1 MSGREIDDPVA
12 ANGPEGAVDRKVNRN
27 RVSEDPDTRAADS
40 ARRPYHRPDIISC
53 EVWEA
58 VAAVCTTPN
67 AKTNFPACTTL
78 SS

>member
-1 MSGREIDDPVA
+1 MSGREADDRVA
-12 ANGPEGAVDRKVNRN
+12 ASAPEGTVDRSANRARN
-27 RVSEDPDTRAADS
+27 ETEPETRSAAS
-40 ARRPYHRPDIISC
+40 VRRPYQRPDIISC